1 MSMADTTQQTPRE
14 ILAHARERNAQLQMK
29 GRAAQAIGRSLGQ
42 MAMDDDQPQP
52 NLTDISSVMI
62 RLLALV
68 RDMMALSTE
77 AVTACDSALSDVGR
91 ARRGEQPGP
100 KCDGC

>member
-1 MSMADTTQQTPRE
+1 MPDTDTIQTARAA
-14 ILAHARERNAQLQMK
+14 LAQAKESNAVLQTK
-29 GRAAQAIGRSLGQ
+29 GRAAQSIGRSLGQ

-52 NLTDISSVMI
+52 NLSDIASVMI

-77 AVTACDSALSDVGR
+77 VVEACEGALVVRQS
-91 ARRGEQPGP
+91 PS
-100 KCDGC
+100 